1 MNAKHIVAALS
12 IALAGSAAMATEATQ
27 FVVADQPAAAAPA
40 QAPTAIVV
48 SNNEATQF
56 ADVSSGSRDRAE
68 VRAEARA
75 ANRDNAFNAL
85 YVGA

>member
-1 MNAKHIVAALS
+1 MNANHIV
-12 IALAGSAAMATEATQ
+12 LAGSAAMATEATQ
-27 FVVADQPAAAAPA
+27 FVAADQPAASAPV

-56 ADVSSGSRDRAE
+56 VDVSSGSRDRAE

-75 ANRDNAFNAL
+75 ANLDNAFNAL